1 MTQPPETSPRQG
13 GSGLS
18 AKIGPL
24 PTWAWIGVAAVGGI
38 VVILWLRS
46 RSNTQQAATP
56 GSDVSPSTADV
67 ANLQDQLA
75 TVESQIR
82 NLQGG
87 NSTPI
92 DTGNGNGPTPTDTGI
107 YYFGIDGDA
116 NPATRYVGIPG
127 IGYYGVPDIGTAQ
140 RFLDTHPQTISLGQI
155 SQSEAVARF
164 RQSLPW
170 STFGQGG
177 MPTAFGPVSVA
188 NIPGSPIARPLY
200 QGAS

>member
-1 MTQPPETSPRQG
+1 MTQPPEPQPREGG

-56 GSDVSPSTADV
+56 GSEVSPSTADV

-82 NLQGG
+82 NLQGA

-92 DTGNGNGPTPTDTGI
+92 DTGNGNGPTPTDSGI

-116 NPATRYVGIPG
+116 DPSKRYIGIPG
-127 IGYYGVPDIGTAQ
+127 IGYYWVPDIGTAQ
-140 RFLDTHPQTISLGQI
+140 QYLNSHPQTISLGQI

-177 MPTAFGPVSVA
+177 APQQFGPTSPV
-188 NIPGSPIARPLY
+188 NIGPIARPLY